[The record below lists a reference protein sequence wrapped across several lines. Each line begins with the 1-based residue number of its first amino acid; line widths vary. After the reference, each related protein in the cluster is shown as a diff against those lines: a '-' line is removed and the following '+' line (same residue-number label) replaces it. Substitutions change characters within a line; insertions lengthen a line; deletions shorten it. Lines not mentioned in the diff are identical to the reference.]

1 MSLLGELLGIT
12 LRWVKRENLR
22 PDALPLAMD
31 EFLTPQRSQPAAAKP
46 SATLATG
53 AKRVRVPDDL
63 EAISA
68 DDLCGLVKKLCVE
81 RTAMERAASGS
92 SWSSSMAPPPS
103 AARPGKATAAQ
114 STPAPPLA
122 APKATELAAMKKR
135 LADKSAKAIKKTK
148 HNDKRKPY
156 TEVNEGMPNKATAL
170 ALLEGLAPKS
180 DTLRMT
186 RWLIEGDAAAAWLG
200 IERLVH
206 PVTFDGKI
214 WCLRGERPQVYAW
227 AGIET
232 LEIRYEASSNL
243 LSLKFRTF
251 IAGNGLPQSAPE

>member
-12 LRWVKRENLR
+12 PRWVKRENLR

-68 DDLCGLVKKLCVE
+68 DDLRGLVQKLCAE

-170 ALLEGLAPKS
+170 ALLEGLAPSCGHGAGSARAVSVRRRGYHRCSGRGRHGFCSRGRS
-180 DTLRMT
+180 DRKAPPQRTHRARMQILLDVMT
-186 RWLIEGDAAAAWLG
+186 VVK
-200 IERLVH
+200 ERRFVKPRLYFV
-206 PVTFDGKI
+206 FYG
-214 WCLRGERPQVYAW
+214 
-227 AGIET
+227 
-232 LEIRYEASSNL
+232 
-243 LSLKFRTF
+243 LS
-251 IAGNGLPQSAPE
+251 